1 MVICLCR
8 EMSNQNGLFNRC
20 AERCMRVDL
29 EQEVHN
35 NERKNTHAIEVP
47 NTGDT
52 KRGINMKQDAFD
64 TSNVVDEEQRIT
76 LQSVPVEP
84 ALPVSPFKEAAYKTL
99 GNEALAAHCSREI
112 DNYRNGEPSTD
123 EYGLELLKRA
133 IVQGDQEAWVG
144 VQHCFNE
151 LVRRWLRRHPKREV
165 ASRLESEEN
174 YVAQTFERFWQATAS
189 TRHVEFNTLAAA
201 LQYLRASLNGVIL
214 DTLRAYARPRE
225 VMLPETGEAGELQAE
240 DTTDSSEVWEVLQ
253 TMLPNKR
260 EQRLAYLLFH
270 CGLKS
275 REIVRFCP
283 QEFSDIQEIYRMRRS
298 IMERLLRNAD
308 QLRWRLG

>member
-1 MVICLCR
+1 
-8 EMSNQNGLFNRC
+8 
-20 AERCMRVDL
+20 
-29 EQEVHN
+29 
-35 NERKNTHAIEVP
+35 
-47 NTGDT
+47 
-52 KRGINMKQDAFD
+52 MKQVAFD

-99 GNEALAAHCSREI
+99 SNEALAAHCSREI

-225 VMLPETGEAGELQAE
+225 VILPEAGEAGELQAE
-240 DTTDSSEVWEVLQ
+240 DTTDRGEVWEALQ
-253 TMLPNKR
+253 TMLADEHEK
-260 EQRLAYLLFH
+260 RLAYLLFH
-270 CGLKS
+270 CGLKP

-283 QEFSDIQEIYRMRRS
+283 QEWSDVREIYRLRRNV
-298 IMERLLRNAD
+298 MERLLHNAD